1 MNNMAKWRHCHHAKK
16 KKTRELRLKSQKTEG
31 QKKQEKGS
39 ITMYPVVY
47 KRALADENV
56 L

>member
-1 MNNMAKWRHCHHAKK
+1 MQRKK
-16 KKTRELRLKSQKTEG
+16 KRGLRLKFQKTEG
-31 QKKQEKGS
+31 QKKKQEKGS